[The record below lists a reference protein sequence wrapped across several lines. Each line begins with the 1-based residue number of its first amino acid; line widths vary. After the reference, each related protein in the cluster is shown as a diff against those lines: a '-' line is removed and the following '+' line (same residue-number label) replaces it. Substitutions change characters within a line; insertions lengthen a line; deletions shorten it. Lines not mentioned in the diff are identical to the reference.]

1 MRRAL
6 SADAPDLTRTGKPHW
21 ARYRVGP
28 TVVGLA
34 AEDSASELLAWA
46 DARHRG
52 WDSDEAPDLTIT
64 LRRSPG
70 LLRESSL
77 PVATES
83 RGSTEEVA
91 FWGWRAQ
98 YDVSTGAAVAWLA
111 ADTTSSRGPARLEG
125 IVRSLLGRHLLHRG
139 GLALHAAS
147 MVHDGAGYL
156 FVGARGAGKTTLVH
170 RWPGERLLGDDHA
183 LVVPDAA
190 GTLHLHATPY
200 SGREGTTVAPGSAPL
215 RRILVLEHAAHT
227 HARALSVADSLRALL
242 PHVIH
247 IGGALQQVLDLTER
261 LVRVTPVA
269 RLGVSLDDTLWPH
282 VAQRAA

>member
-77 PVATES
+77 PVAT
-83 RGSTEEVA
+83 R
-91 FWGWRAQ
+91 
-98 YDVSTGAAVAWLA
+98 
-111 ADTTSSRGPARLEG
+111 
-125 IVRSLLGRHLLHRG
+125 
-139 GLALHAAS
+139 
-147 MVHDGAGYL
+147 
-156 FVGARGAGKTTLVH
+156 
-170 RWPGERLLGDDHA
+170 
-183 LVVPDAA
+183 
-190 GTLHLHATPY
+190 
-200 SGREGTTVAPGSAPL
+200 
-215 RRILVLEHAAHT
+215 
-227 HARALSVADSLRALL
+227 
-242 PHVIH
+242 
-247 IGGALQQVLDLTER
+247 
-261 LVRVTPVA
+261 
-269 RLGVSLDDTLWPH
+269 
-282 VAQRAA
+282 